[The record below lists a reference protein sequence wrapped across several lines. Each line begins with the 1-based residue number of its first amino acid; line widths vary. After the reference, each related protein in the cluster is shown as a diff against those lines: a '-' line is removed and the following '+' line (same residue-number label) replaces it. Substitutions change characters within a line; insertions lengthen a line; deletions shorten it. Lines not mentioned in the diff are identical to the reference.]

1 MSKHDESPMPASAPQ
16 TTRFVTGQRRT
27 RAGRLAWQSRIFGA
41 YFVQFLKMRLAYR
54 MDFFIDT
61 LAVGFS
67 LLIQLAVLGVLFGKV
82 RELDGWSFPQ
92 VLFIYGFSLIPLGLF
107 NLVSVNL
114 YGFADEYLVG
124 GRFDR
129 VLLRPVGTL
138 AQVIFESFNVSGLNE
153 ILLGL
158 AVMAS
163 AGVKLGLAFGV
174 TDVLALLVLAPGA
187 ALVYLGVFLA
197 LTAVSFWVE
206 DKMGLAPPVYNLIRF
221 SRYPITIYSLP
232 VRIFLTFVLPFA
244 WVAFYPAAWFVG
256 GPQLAKV
263 ALLTPLVG
271 AVVFGGA
278 ALMWARGVRSYVS
291 TGT

>member
-1 MSKHDESPMPASAPQ
+1 MDDANRFTSFNDRSKAA
-16 TTRFVTGQRRT
+16 
-27 RAGRLAWQSRIFGA
+27 RLAWQARIFGA

-67 LLIQLAVLGVLFGKV
+67 LLIQLAVLSVLFSKV

-92 VLFIYGFSLIPLGLF
+92 VLFIYGFSLVPLGLF

-114 YGFADEYLVG
+114 YGFADDYLIG

-129 VLLRPVGTL
+129 VLLRPVGSL

-158 AVMAS
+158 AVMAHAS
-163 AGVKLGLAFGV
+163 VKLGADFGV
-174 TDVLALLVLAPGA
+174 MDLLALLVLAPGA

-197 LTAVSFWVE
+197 ITAVSFWVE

-256 GPQLAKV
+256 GPELAKV
-263 ALLTPLVG
+263 ALATPLVG
-271 AVVFGGA
+271 ALVFTGA
-278 ALMWARGVRSYVS
+278 VLMWRCGVRNYVS
-291 TGT
+291 TGS

>member
-1 MSKHDESPMPASAPQ
+1 MESE
-16 TTRFVTGQRRT
+16 TRFAT
-27 RAGRLAWQSRIFGA
+27 AGHRSQVARLVWQARIFGA
-41 YFVQFLKMRLAYR
+41 YFAQFLKMRLAYR
-54 MDFFIDT
+54 LDFFIDT

-92 VLFIYGFSLIPLGLF
+92 VLFIYGFSLVPLGLF

-114 YGFADEYLVG
+114 YGFADEYLIG

-129 VLLRPVGTL
+129 VLLRPVGSL

-153 ILLGL
+153 IFLGL
-158 AVMAS
+158 AVMAHAS
-163 AGVKLGLAFGV
+163 VKLGAEFGV
-174 TDVLALLVLAPGA
+174 IDLLALLILAPGA

-197 LTAVSFWVE
+197 ITAVSFWVE

-232 VRIFLTFVLPFA
+232 VRIFLIFVLPFA
-244 WVAFYPAAWFVG
+244 WVAFFPAAWFVG
-256 GPQLAKV
+256 GPELAKV
-263 ALLTPLVG
+263 ALATPLVG
-271 AVVFGGA
+271 ALVFTGA
-278 ALMWARGVRSYVS
+278 ALMWRRGVRNYVS
-291 TGT
+291 TGS

>member
-1 MSKHDESPMPASAPQ
+1 MTPAPATANRFAPHGDRSRAA
-16 TTRFVTGQRRT
+16 RF
-27 RAGRLAWQSRIFGA
+27 AWQMRIFGA

-67 LLIQLAVLGVLFGKV
+67 LLIQLAVLGVLFSKV
-82 RELDGWSFPQ
+82 RELDGWSYPQ
-92 VLFIYGFSLIPLGLF
+92 VLFIYGFSLVPLGLF

-114 YGFADEYLVG
+114 YGFADEYLIG

-129 VLLRPVGTL
+129 VLLRPVDTL

-158 AVMAS
+158 AVMAHAS
-163 AGVKLGLAFGV
+163 LKLGADFGV
-174 TDVLALLVLAPGA
+174 GDALALLVLAPGA
-187 ALVYLGVFLA
+187 ALVYLGVFLGI
-197 LTAVSFWVE
+197 TAVSFWFE

-232 VRIFLTFVLPFA
+232 VRLFLTFVLPFA

-256 GPQLAKV
+256 GPGLAPV
-263 ALLTPLVG
+263 AMLTPLVG
-271 AVVFGGA
+271 LVVFGGA
-278 ALMWARGVRSYVS
+278 ALLWRRGVRNYVS
-291 TGT
+291 TGS

>member
-1 MSKHDESPMPASAPQ
+1 MEIP
-16 TTRFVTGQRRT
+16 TRFASLSDRSRF
-27 RAGRLAWQSRIFGA
+27 ARLAWQARIFGA

-67 LLIQLAVLGVLFGKV
+67 LLIQLAVLGVLFSKV

-92 VLFIYGFSLIPLGLF
+92 VLFIYGFSLVPLGLF

-114 YGFADEYLVG
+114 YGFADEYLIG

-129 VLLRPVGTL
+129 VLLRPVGSL

-153 ILLGL
+153 IFLGL
-158 AVMAS
+158 AVMAH
-163 AGVKLGLAFGV
+163 ANVKLGADFGV
-174 TDVLALLVLAPGA
+174 TDVLALLFLAPGA

-197 LTAVSFWVE
+197 ITAVSFWVE

-221 SRYPITIYSLP
+221 SRYPMTIYSLP

-256 GPQLAKV
+256 GPELAKV
-263 ALLTPLVG
+263 ALATPLVG
-271 AVVFGGA
+271 VLVFTGA
-278 ALMWARGVRSYVS
+278 ALMWRRGVRNYVS
-291 TGT
+291 TGS

>member
-1 MSKHDESPMPASAPQ
+1 MED
-16 TTRFVTGQRRT
+16 TTRFAALGRRSKTGH
-27 RAGRLAWQSRIFGA
+27 LAWQARIFGA

-67 LLIQLAVLGVLFGKV
+67 LLIQLAVLGVLFSKV

-92 VLFIYGFSLIPLGLF
+92 VLFIYGFSLVPLGLF

-114 YGFADEYLVG
+114 YGFADEYLIG

-129 VLLRPVGTL
+129 VLLRPVGSL

-153 ILLGL
+153 IFLGL
-158 AVMAS
+158 AVMAHAS
-163 AGVKLGLAFGV
+163 LKLGADFGV
-174 TDVLALLVLAPGA
+174 IDLLALLVLAPGA

-197 LTAVSFWVE
+197 ITAVSFWVE

-256 GPQLAKV
+256 GPELAKV
-263 ALLTPLVG
+263 ALATPLVG
-271 AVVFGGA
+271 ALVFTGA
-278 ALMWARGVRSYVS
+278 ALMWRRGVRNYVS
-291 TGT
+291 TGS

>member
-1 MSKHDESPMPASAPQ
+1 MEA
-16 TTRFVTGQRRT
+16 TTRFETGNTRT
-27 RAGRLAWQSRIFGA
+27 RPARLAWQARIFGA

-67 LLIQLAVLGVLFGKV
+67 LLIQLAVLSVLFGKV
-82 RELDGWSFPQ
+82 SALDGWSYPQ
-92 VLFIYGFSLIPLGLF
+92 VLFIYGFSLVPLGLF

-114 YGFADEYLVG
+114 YGFADEYLIG

-129 VLLRPVGTL
+129 VLLRPVGSL

-158 AVMAS
+158 AVMIH
-163 AGVKLGLAFGV
+163 AGVKLGLDFGV

-187 ALVYLGVFLA
+187 ALVYLGVFLGI
-197 LTAVSFWVE
+197 TAVSFWFE

-221 SRYPITIYSLP
+221 SRYPLTIYSLP

-256 GPQLAKV
+256 GPGLAKV
-263 ALLTPLVG
+263 AMATPLVG
-271 AVVFGGA
+271 VVVFGGA
-278 ALMWARGVRSYVS
+278 ALLWRRGVRNYVS
-291 TGT
+291 TGS

>member
-1 MSKHDESPMPASAPQ
+1 VE
-16 TTRFVTGQRRT
+16 TGTRFAAAGDRT
-27 RAGRLAWQSRIFGA
+27 PAARLAWQGRIFGA

-54 MDFFIDT
+54 MDFLVDT

-82 RELDGWSFPQ
+82 TALDGWNFPQ
-92 VLFIYGFSLIPLGLF
+92 VLFIYGFSLVPLGLF

-114 YGFADEYLVG
+114 YGFADEYLIG

-129 VLLRPVGTL
+129 VLLRPVGSL

-158 AVMAS
+158 AVMAH
-163 AGVKLGLAFGV
+163 AGAELGWKLGTDFGV
-174 TDVLALLVLAPGA
+174 TDLLALAVLAPGA

-197 LTAVSFWVE
+197 ITTVSFWFE

-232 VRIFLTFVLPFA
+232 VRVFLTFVLPFA

-256 GPQLAKV
+256 GPELAKV

-271 AVVFGGA
+271 AVVFAGA
-278 ALMWARGVRSYVS
+278 ALLWRRGVRNYVS
-291 TGT
+291 TGS

>member
-1 MSKHDESPMPASAPQ
+1 MDATNRFDTLARRSAA
-16 TTRFVTGQRRT
+16 RRI
-27 RAGRLAWQSRIFGA
+27 AWQARIFGA

-54 MDFFIDT
+54 VDFLIDT

-67 LLIQLAVLGVLFGKV
+67 LVIQLAVLDVLFGKV
-82 RELDGWSFPQ
+82 RALDGWSYPQ
-92 VLFIYGFSLIPLGLF
+92 VLFIYGFSLVPLGLF

-114 YGFADEYLVG
+114 YGFADEYLIG

-129 VLLRPVGTL
+129 VLLRPVGSL
-138 AQVIFESFNVSGLNE
+138 AQVIFESFNVSGLSE

-163 AGVKLGLAFGV
+163 ATWKLGARFGV
-174 TDVLALLVLAPGA
+174 TDALALAVLAPGA
-187 ALVYLGVFLA
+187 ALVYLGVFLG
-197 LTAVSFWVE
+197 LTTVSFWFE

-221 SRYPITIYSLP
+221 SRYPLTIYSLP
-232 VRIFLTFVLPFA
+232 VRLFLTFLLPFA

-256 GPQLAKV
+256 GPALAKV

-271 AVVFGGA
+271 LVVFGGA
-278 ALMWARGVRSYVS
+278 ALLWRRGVRNYVS
-291 TGT
+291 TGS

>member
-1 MSKHDESPMPASAPQ
+1 VE
-16 TTRFVTGQRRT
+16 TGTRFAAAGD
-27 RAGRLAWQSRIFGA
+27 RAPGARLAWQARIFGA

-54 MDFFIDT
+54 MDFLVDT

-67 LLIQLAVLGVLFGKV
+67 LLIQLAVLGVLFDKV
-82 RELDGWSFPQ
+82 SALDGWDFPQ
-92 VLFIYGFSLIPLGLF
+92 VLFIYGFSLVPLGLF

-114 YGFADEYLVG
+114 YGFADEYLIG

-129 VLLRPVGTL
+129 VLLRPVGSL

-158 AVMAS
+158 AVMAH
-163 AGVKLGLAFGV
+163 AGAELGWKPGVDFGV
-174 TDVLALLVLAPGA
+174 MDLLALAVLAPGA

-197 LTAVSFWVE
+197 ITTVSFWFE

-221 SRYPITIYSLP
+221 SRYPVTIYSLP
-232 VRIFLTFVLPFA
+232 VRVFLTFVLPFA

-256 GPQLAKV
+256 GPELAKV

-278 ALMWARGVRSYVS
+278 ALLWRRGVRNYVS
-291 TGT
+291 TGS

>member
-1 MSKHDESPMPASAPQ
+1 M
-16 TTRFVTGQRRT
+16 
-27 RAGRLAWQSRIFGA
+27 AWQARIFGA

-67 LLIQLAVLGVLFGKV
+67 LLIQLAVLSVLFGKV
-82 RELDGWSFPQ
+82 SALDGWSYPQ
-92 VLFIYGFSLIPLGLF
+92 VLFIYGFSLVPLGLF

-114 YGFADEYLVG
+114 YGFADEYLIG

-129 VLLRPVGTL
+129 VLLRPVGSL

-158 AVMAS
+158 AVMIH
-163 AGVKLGLAFGV
+163 AGMKLGLDFGV

-187 ALVYLGVFLA
+187 ALVYLGVFLGI
-197 LTAVSFWVE
+197 TAVSFWFE

-221 SRYPITIYSLP
+221 SRYPLTIYSLP

-256 GPQLAKV
+256 GPGLAKV
-263 ALLTPLVG
+263 AMATPLVG
-271 AVVFGGA
+271 VVVFGGA
-278 ALMWARGVRSYVS
+278 ALLWRRGVRNYVS
-291 TGT
+291 TGS

>member
-1 MSKHDESPMPASAPQ
+1 MEA
-16 TTRFVTGQRRT
+16 TTRFESGKTRT
-27 RAGRLAWQSRIFGA
+27 RTAQMAWQARIFGA

-67 LLIQLAVLGVLFGKV
+67 LLIQLAVLSVLFGKV
-82 RELDGWSFPQ
+82 SALDGWSYPQ
-92 VLFIYGFSLIPLGLF
+92 VLFIYGFSLVPLGLF

-114 YGFADEYLVG
+114 YGFADEYLIG

-129 VLLRPVGTL
+129 VLLRPVGSL

-158 AVMAS
+158 AVMIH
-163 AGVKLGLAFGV
+163 AGVKLGLDFGV

-187 ALVYLGVFLA
+187 ALVYLGVFLGI
-197 LTAVSFWVE
+197 TAVSFWFE

-221 SRYPITIYSLP
+221 SRYPLTIYSLP
-232 VRIFLTFVLPFA
+232 VRIFLTFVLPS
-244 WVAFYPAAWFVG
+244 G
-256 GPQLAKV
+256 QNQG
-263 ALLTPLVG
+263 
-271 AVVFGGA
+271 
-278 ALMWARGVRSYVS
+278 
-291 TGT
+291 

>member
-1 MSKHDESPMPASAPQ
+1 MEA
-16 TTRFVTGQRRT
+16 TTRFESGRT
-27 RAGRLAWQSRIFGA
+27 RTRTARLAWQARIFGA

-67 LLIQLAVLGVLFGKV
+67 LLIQLAVLSVLFGKV
-82 RELDGWSFPQ
+82 SALDGWSYPQ
-92 VLFIYGFSLIPLGLF
+92 VLFIYGFSLVPLGLF

-114 YGFADEYLVG
+114 YGFADEYLIG

-129 VLLRPVGTL
+129 VLLRPVGSL

-158 AVMAS
+158 AVMIH
-163 AGVKLGLAFGV
+163 AGVKLGADFGV
-174 TDVLALLVLAPGA
+174 TDGLALLVLAPGA
-187 ALVYLGVFLA
+187 ALVYLGVFLGI
-197 LTAVSFWVE
+197 TAVSFWFE

-221 SRYPITIYSLP
+221 SRYPLTIYSLP

-256 GPQLAKV
+256 GPGLAKV
-263 ALLTPLVG
+263 AMATPLVG
-271 AVVFGGA
+271 IVVFGGA
-278 ALMWARGVRSYVS
+278 ALLWRRGVRNYVS
-291 TGT
+291 TGS

>member
-1 MSKHDESPMPASAPQ
+1 MEA
-16 TTRFVTGQRRT
+16 TTRFE
-27 RAGRLAWQSRIFGA
+27 AGRSRSRTAQMAWQARIFGA

-67 LLIQLAVLGVLFGKV
+67 LLIQLAVLSVLFGKV
-82 RELDGWSFPQ
+82 SALDGWSYPQ
-92 VLFIYGFSLIPLGLF
+92 VLFIYGFSLVPLGLF

-114 YGFADEYLVG
+114 YGFADEYLIG

-129 VLLRPVGTL
+129 VLLRPVGSL

-158 AVMAS
+158 AVMIH
-163 AGVKLGLAFGV
+163 AGMKLGADFGV
-174 TDVLALLVLAPGA
+174 TDGLALLVLAPGA
-187 ALVYLGVFLA
+187 ALVYLGVFLGI
-197 LTAVSFWVE
+197 TAVSFWFE

-221 SRYPITIYSLP
+221 SRYPLTIYSLP

-256 GPQLAKV
+256 GPGLAKV
-263 ALLTPLVG
+263 AMATPLVG
-271 AVVFGGA
+271 VVVFGGA
-278 ALMWARGVRSYVS
+278 ALLWRRGVRNYVS
-291 TGT
+291 TGS

>member
-1 MSKHDESPMPASAPQ
+1 MTERTDRDPAPATS
-16 TTRFVTGQRRT
+16 RFDPGRPRT
-27 RAGRLAWQSRIFGA
+27 RGGRIAWQGRIFGA

-67 LLIQLAVLGVLFGKV
+67 LLIQLAVLSVLFGKV

-163 AGVKLGLAFGV
+163 AAVKLQLTFGV

-197 LTAVSFWVE
+197 LTAVSFWFE

-271 AVVFGGA
+271 VIVFGGA
-278 ALMWARGVRSYVS
+278 ALMWGRGVRSYVS

>member
-1 MSKHDESPMPASAPQ
+1 MDAG
-16 TTRFVTGQRRT
+16 TTRFAA
-27 RAGRLAWQSRIFGA
+27 AGARPLPARLAWQARIFGA

-54 MDFFIDT
+54 MDFLVDT

-82 RELDGWSFPQ
+82 SALDGWNFPQ
-92 VLFIYGFSLIPLGLF
+92 VLFIYGFSLVPLGLF

-114 YGFADEYLVG
+114 YGFADEYLIG

-129 VLLRPVGTL
+129 VLLRPVGSL

-158 AVMAS
+158 AVMVH
-163 AGVKLGLAFGV
+163 AGRELGWKLGAGFGV
-174 TDVLALLVLAPGA
+174 QDLMVLAVLAPGA

-197 LTAVSFWVE
+197 LTTVSFWFE

-232 VRIFLTFVLPFA
+232 VRVFLTFVLPFA

-256 GPQLAKV
+256 GPHLAKV

-278 ALMWARGVRSYVS
+278 VLLWRRGVRNYVS
-291 TGT
+291 TGS

>member
-1 MSKHDESPMPASAPQ
+1 MEA
-16 TTRFVTGQRRT
+16 TTRFEDGNTRT
-27 RAGRLAWQSRIFGA
+27 RTARLAWQARIFGA

-67 LLIQLAVLGVLFGKV
+67 LLIQLAVLSVLFGKV
-82 RELDGWSFPQ
+82 SALDGWSYPQ
-92 VLFIYGFSLIPLGLF
+92 VLFIYGFSLVPLGLF

-114 YGFADEYLVG
+114 YGFADEYLIG

-129 VLLRPVGTL
+129 VLLRPVGSL

-158 AVMAS
+158 AVMIH
-163 AGVKLGLAFGV
+163 AGVKLGLDFGV

-187 ALVYLGVFLA
+187 ALVYLGVFLGI
-197 LTAVSFWVE
+197 TAVSFWFE

-221 SRYPITIYSLP
+221 SRYPLTIYSLP

-256 GPQLAKV
+256 GPGLAKV
-263 ALLTPLVG
+263 AMATPLVG
-271 AVVFGGA
+271 VVVFGGA
-278 ALMWARGVRSYVS
+278 ALLWRRGVRNYVS
-291 TGT
+291 TGS

>member
-1 MSKHDESPMPASAPQ
+1 MAG
-16 TTRFVTGQRRT
+16 TTRFSDLPA
-27 RAGRLAWQSRIFGA
+27 RAPAAQAAWQARIFGA

-54 MDFFIDT
+54 VDFFVDT

-82 RELDGWSFPQ
+82 SALDGWSFPQ
-92 VLFIYGFSLIPLGLF
+92 VLFIYGFSLVPLGLF

-114 YGFADEYLVG
+114 YGFADEYLIG

-129 VLLRPVGTL
+129 VLLRPVGSL

-158 AVMAS
+158 AVMAH
-163 AGVKLGLAFGV
+163 AGREMGWKLGADFGV
-174 TDVLALLVLAPGA
+174 MDGMALLVLAPGA
-187 ALVYLGVFLA
+187 ALVYLGVFLGI
-197 LTAVSFWVE
+197 TAVSFWFE

-232 VRIFLTFVLPFA
+232 VRVFLTFVLPFA

-256 GPQLAKV
+256 GPGLAKV
-263 ALLTPLVG
+263 ALATPVVG
-271 AVVFGGA
+271 VAVFGGA
-278 ALMWARGVRSYVS
+278 ALLWGRGVRNYVS
-291 TGT
+291 TGS

>member
-1 MSKHDESPMPASAPQ
+1 MD
-16 TTRFVTGQRRT
+16 TGTRFAAAGDRT
-27 RAGRLAWQSRIFGA
+27 AAARLAWQARIFGA

-54 MDFFIDT
+54 MDFFVDT

-82 RELDGWSFPQ
+82 SALDGWSFPQ
-92 VLFIYGFSLIPLGLF
+92 VLFIYGFSLVPLGLF

-114 YGFADEYLVG
+114 YGFADEYLIG

-129 VLLRPVGTL
+129 VLLRPVGSL

-158 AVMAS
+158 AVMFH
-163 AGVKLGLAFGV
+163 AGGRLGWKLGVDFGV
-174 TDVLALLVLAPGA
+174 GDLLALAVLAPGA

-197 LTAVSFWVE
+197 ITTVSFWFE

-256 GPQLAKV
+256 GPGLAKV

-278 ALMWARGVRSYVS
+278 ALLWRRGVRNYVS
-291 TGT
+291 TGS

>member
-1 MSKHDESPMPASAPQ
+1 MEA
-16 TTRFVTGQRRT
+16 TTRFESGKTRT
-27 RAGRLAWQSRIFGA
+27 RTAQMAWQARIFGA

-67 LLIQLAVLGVLFGKV
+67 LLIQLAVLSVLFGKV
-82 RELDGWSFPQ
+82 SALDGWSYPQ
-92 VLFIYGFSLIPLGLF
+92 VLFIYGFSLVPLGLF

-114 YGFADEYLVG
+114 YGFADEYLIG

-129 VLLRPVGTL
+129 VLLRPVGSL

-158 AVMAS
+158 AVMIH
-163 AGVKLGLAFGV
+163 AGMKLGLDFGV

-187 ALVYLGVFLA
+187 ALVYLGVFLGI
-197 LTAVSFWVE
+197 TAVSFWFE

-221 SRYPITIYSLP
+221 SRYPLTIYSLP

-256 GPQLAKV
+256 GPGLAKV
-263 ALLTPLVG
+263 AMATPLVG
-271 AVVFGGA
+271 VVVFGGA
-278 ALMWARGVRSYVS
+278 ALLWRRGVRNYVS
-291 TGT
+291 TGS

>member
-1 MSKHDESPMPASAPQ
+1 MEA
-16 TTRFVTGQRRT
+16 TTRFESGKTRT
-27 RAGRLAWQSRIFGA
+27 RTAQMAWQARIFGA

-67 LLIQLAVLGVLFGKV
+67 LLIQLAVLSVLFGKV
-82 RELDGWSFPQ
+82 SALDGWSYPQ
-92 VLFIYGFSLIPLGLF
+92 VLFIYGFSLVPLGLF

-114 YGFADEYLVG
+114 YGFADEYLIG

-129 VLLRPVGTL
+129 VLLRPVGSL

-158 AVMAS
+158 AVMIH
-163 AGVKLGLAFGV
+163 AGVKLGLDFGV

-187 ALVYLGVFLA
+187 ALVYLGVFLGI
-197 LTAVSFWVE
+197 TAVSFWFE

-221 SRYPITIYSLP
+221 SRYPLTIYSLP

-256 GPQLAKV
+256 GPGLAKV
-263 ALLTPLVG
+263 AMATPLVG
-271 AVVFGGA
+271 VVVFGGA
-278 ALMWARGVRSYVS
+278 ALLWRRGVRNYVS
-291 TGT
+291 TGS

>member
-1 MSKHDESPMPASAPQ
+1 MEA
-16 TTRFVTGQRRT
+16 TTRFETGNTRT
-27 RAGRLAWQSRIFGA
+27 RPAQLAWQARIFGA

-67 LLIQLAVLGVLFGKV
+67 LLIQLAVLSVLFGKV
-82 RELDGWSFPQ
+82 SALDGWSYPQ
-92 VLFIYGFSLIPLGLF
+92 VLFIYGFSLVPLGLF

-114 YGFADEYLVG
+114 YGFADEYLIG

-129 VLLRPVGTL
+129 VLLRPVGSL

-158 AVMAS
+158 AVMIH
-163 AGVKLGLAFGV
+163 AGMKLGLDFGV

-187 ALVYLGVFLA
+187 ALVYLGVFLGI
-197 LTAVSFWVE
+197 TAVSFWFE

-221 SRYPITIYSLP
+221 SRYPLTIYSLP

-256 GPQLAKV
+256 GPGLAKV
-263 ALLTPLVG
+263 AMATPLVG
-271 AVVFGGA
+271 VVVFGGA
-278 ALMWARGVRSYVS
+278 ALLWRRGVRNYVS
-291 TGT
+291 TGS

>member
-1 MSKHDESPMPASAPQ
+1 ME
-16 TTRFVTGQRRT
+16 TGTRFATAGD
-27 RAGRLAWQSRIFGA
+27 RAPAARLAWQARIFGA

-54 MDFFIDT
+54 MDFLVDT

-82 RELDGWSFPQ
+82 SALDGWNFPQ
-92 VLFIYGFSLIPLGLF
+92 VLFIYGFSLVPLGLF

-114 YGFADEYLVG
+114 YGFADEYLIG

-129 VLLRPVGTL
+129 VLLRPVGSL

-158 AVMAS
+158 AVMVH
-163 AGVKLGLAFGV
+163 AGHELGWKPGAGFGV
-174 TDVLALLVLAPGA
+174 QDLLALAVLAPGA

-197 LTAVSFWVE
+197 LTTVSFWFE
-206 DKMGLAPPVYNLIRF
+206 DKMALAPPVYNLIRF

-232 VRIFLTFVLPFA
+232 VRVFLTFVLPFA

-256 GPQLAKV
+256 GPSLAKV

-278 ALMWARGVRSYVS
+278 ALLWRRGVRNYVS
-291 TGT
+291 TGS